1 VTESDLAVLVER
13 LDNLKADVKSGQDRA
28 EHWREHFDAK
38 LDARPCEQH
47 NGYFQNINK
56 QLSFIWWLVSI
67 SLIGFLSIAVAWGA
81 IGKQVEVNTGRWERY
96 FQAHPDT
103 K

>member
-1 VTESDLAVLVER
+1 VTEDSVAVIVER
-13 LDNLKADVKSGQDRA
+13 INHLKEDVLEGQVRA
-28 EHWREHFDAK
+28 EKWREHFDAK

-47 NGYFQNINK
+47 NGYFENINK

-67 SLIGFLSIAVAWGA
+67 SLVGILSIAVAWGA
-81 IGKQVEVNTGRWERY
+81 IGKQVEVNTERWDRY
-96 FQAHPDT
+96 FTNHPET